1 MRGILVALFSPGW
14 NRFTLSGC
22 LLLVVGIIL
31 IPFLIGIPI
40 AGIGFAMLAI
50 GGMVSLA
57 RMFPGGKKLVS
68 EFETMFSGMF
78 RWLKIVIRDGF
89 KK

>member
-1 MRGILVALFSPGW
+1 M
-14 NRFTLSGC
+14 
-22 LLLVVGIIL
+22 VVGIIL

-57 RMFPGGKKLVS
+57 RMVPGGKRLVS
-68 EFETMFSGMF
+68 EFEAMFLGMF
-78 RWLKIVIRDGF
+78 RWLKIIIRDGL
-89 KK
+89 K